1 MDMIEIFFQSN
12 EALKKRISYS
22 FCDAVIGVN
31 TRVTY
36 QSINQLMGP
45 TFPPR
50 VIGNLAMLSYE
61 GANFV
66 FCYPTVDLSSLL
78 GEGGSGTAL
87 LD

>member
-1 MDMIEIFFQSN
+1 
-12 EALKKRISYS
+12 
-22 FCDAVIGVN
+22 
-31 TRVTY
+31 
-36 QSINQLMGP
+36 MGP

-50 VIGNLAMLSYE
+50 VIGNLVMLSYE

-66 FCYPTVDLSSLL
+66 FSYPTVDLNSLL